1 MGQVALHF
9 DSVVP
14 WLMVKIRSALLLLLV
29 IPACDSDNSISLSD
43 LPAATVDALC
53 TYAARCGQMPDV
65 ASCKAAAG
73 TDTGQLSAD
82 VQAGKIK
89 YDGKA
94 AAACLDAMR
103 SASCNHSD
111 PFNEGEPQACKDAF
125 KGTVA
130 DNGVCYSGSECVSGS
145 CGGGVCSASGCCQGS
160 CNPSAGSAAA
170 IPIGGACG
178 GSGAVCVVGAFCSYI
193 SMPPTCQ
200 AKAAAGQSCD
210 VSSGEESC
218 VAGAYCVANGPN
230 TGTCGRLP
238 AEGQSCSPTAAS
250 YSSACDSMLD
260 YCDSVSLKCVTR
272 ISVGG
277 DCSGGAT
284 CVGYATCDATGRCVA
299 NPGAGDV
306 CDDVNGPQCLGSLFC
321 ESGKCALPSAPTVV
335 CQ

>member
-1 MGQVALHF
+1 MA
-9 DSVVP
+9 
-14 WLMVKIRSALLLLLV
+14 KILSTLLLLV
-29 IPACDSDNSISLSD
+29 AIPACDSDNSISLSD

-53 TYAARCGQMPDV
+53 TYSARCGQMPDV

-73 TDTGQLSAD
+73 TDMGQLSAD

-111 PFNEGEPQACKDAF
+111 PFNEGEPQACKDAL

-145 CGGGVCSASGCCQGS
+145 CGGGVCSGSGCCQGT

-170 IPIGGACG
+170 IPIAGACG
-178 GSGAVCVVGAFCSYI
+178 GSGAVCVAGAFCNDS
-193 SMPPTCQ
+193 TCQ
-200 AKAAAGQSCD
+200 AKAAVGQSCAT
-210 VSSGEESC
+210 SFPEGSC
-218 VAGAYCVANGPN
+218 VTGAYCVANGSD
-230 TGTCGRLP
+230 TGTCGKLP
-238 AEGQSCSPTAAS
+238 AEGQSCYPAGVS
-250 YSSACDSMLD
+250 YLSACDSMLD
-260 YCDSVSLKCVTR
+260 CCDSVSLKCVPK
-272 ISVGG
+272 IAVGG
-277 DCSGGAT
+277 DCSGGAS
-284 CVGYATCDATGRCVA
+284 CVGYAACDATGRCVA
-299 NPGAGDV
+299 KARAGES

-321 ESGKCALPSAPTVV
+321 ESGKCTLPSAPTVV

>member
-1 MGQVALHF
+1 
-9 DSVVP
+9 
-14 WLMVKIRSALLLLLV
+14 MVKIRSALLLLLV

-73 TDTGQLSAD
+73 ADMGQLSAD

-111 PFNEGEPQACKDAF
+111 PFNEGEPPACKDAL

-145 CGGGVCSASGCCQGS
+145 CGGGVCSASGCCQGT

-170 IPIGGACG
+170 TPIGG
-178 GSGAVCVVGAFCSYI
+178 
-193 SMPPTCQ
+193 
-200 AKAAAGQSCD
+200 K
-210 VSSGEESC
+210 
-218 VAGAYCVANGPN
+218 
-230 TGTCGRLP
+230 LP
-238 AEGQSCSPTAAS
+238 AEGQSCSPTGAS
-250 YSSACDSMLD
+250 YPSACDSMLD
-260 YCDSVSLKCVTR
+260 YCDSVSLKCVLK
-272 ISVGG
+272 IAVGG
-277 DCSGGAT
+277 DCSTGAS
-284 CVGYATCDATGRCVA
+284 CVAYATCDSTGHCVA
-299 NPGAGDV
+299 NPGAGDA

-321 ESGKCALPSAPTVV
+321 ESGKCALPPAPTVV

>member
-1 MGQVALHF
+1 MA
-9 DSVVP
+9 
-14 WLMVKIRSALLLLLV
+14 KILSALLLLV
-29 IPACDSDNSISLSD
+29 AIPACDGDKSLSLSD
-43 LPAATVDALC
+43 FAAAATDAFC
-53 TYAARCGQMPDV
+53 SYAARCGQMPDV
-65 ASCKAAAG
+65 ATCKAAAG

-82 VQAGKIK
+82 VTAGRVK

-94 AAACLDAMR
+94 AASCLEAFR
-103 SASCNHSD
+103 SASCNYSD

-130 DNGVCYSGSECVSGS
+130 DNGVCYGGSECVSGG
-145 CGGGVCSASGCCQGS
+145 CGGGVCSASGCCQGT

-218 VAGAYCVANGPN
+218 VAGAYCVANGSN
-230 TGTCGRLP
+230 AGTCGKLP
-238 AEGQSCSPTAAS
+238 AEGQTCYPATDGI
-250 YSSACDSMLD
+250 ACDSMLD
-260 YCDSVSLKCVTR
+260 YCDSVSLKCVPK
-272 ISVGG
+272 IAVGG
-277 DCSGGAT
+277 DCSTGAT
-284 CVGYATCDATGRCVA
+284 CVAYASCDSTGHCVSR
-299 NPGAGDV
+299 PRAGES
-306 CDDVNGPQCLGSLFC
+306 CDDANGPHCLGSLLC
-321 ESGKCALPSAPTVV
+321 YSGMVDGGSSCALPPAPTVV